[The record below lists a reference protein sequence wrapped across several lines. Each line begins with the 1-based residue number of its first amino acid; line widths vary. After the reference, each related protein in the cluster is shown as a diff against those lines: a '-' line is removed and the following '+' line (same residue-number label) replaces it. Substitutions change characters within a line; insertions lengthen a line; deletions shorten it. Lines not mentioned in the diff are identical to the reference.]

1 MLRLLT
7 IGLLFGL
14 VLSAAW
20 SLTAPADAKDVPVAP
35 ASPEVAS
42 AEPSPD
48 SPRAALTV
56 DGHARLVLL
65 RSSGSTPERLRSPC

>member
-42 AEPSPD
+42 AEPSPA
-48 SPRAALTV
+48 RAALTV